1 MFFNKEELDLT
12 EEYLRQGYI
21 IRPVADR
28 EALDWIRKKFVS
40 LSTQELRAED
50 EPNADNW
57 LNQIHESVPV
67 KDLND
72 FRMKMIGGI
81 NAESDCRKNYYLLAK
96 PYLETLVGNEL
107 AMQLRVNL
115 SIQFPD
121 DDSSLLPVHADTWSG
136 DSPFEVVVWTPLVD
150 CYGSKT
156 MYILP
161 PVQNKDIGRTFASQF
176 GNSSKD
182 LFQKISNQVQWLEV
196 KYGEVLIFNQ
206 ALPHGNRVN
215 TENETRWSMNCRFKS
230 VFTPYGDKKL
240 GEFFEPITLRA
251 ASKTGMDFK
260 LPEVL

>member
-1 MFFNKEELDLT
+1 MFLSGVDQALT

-21 IRPVADR
+21 IRPVADQK
-28 EALDWIRKKFVS
+28 ALTWIRKKFIS
-40 LSTQELRAED
+40 LSTQELRVED
-50 EPNADNW
+50 ELSAENW

-67 KDLND
+67 EELND
-72 FRMKMIGGI
+72 FRMKMIMGI
-81 NAESDCRKNYYLLAK
+81 NAESDFRKNYFHLAS
-96 PYLETLVGNEL
+96 PFLETLVGNEL

-115 SIQFPD
+115 SIQFPN

-150 CYGSKT
+150 CYRSKS
-156 MYILP
+156 MYLLP
-161 PVQNKDIGRTFASQF
+161 PEKNKDIGLTFASQF

-251 ASKTGMDFK
+251 ASKTGMEYK